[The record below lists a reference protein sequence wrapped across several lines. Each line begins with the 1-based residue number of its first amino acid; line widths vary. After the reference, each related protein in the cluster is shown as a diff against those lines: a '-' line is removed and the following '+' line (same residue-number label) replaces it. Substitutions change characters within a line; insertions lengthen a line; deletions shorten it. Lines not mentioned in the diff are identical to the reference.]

1 MSFSHCAC
9 TVKTLIYYDNYDMK
23 QITVQVYGMPR
34 IETCTN
40 LLYYMCKFPHITKTL
55 LMDRHECRHDQC

>member
-1 MSFSHCAC
+1 M
-9 TVKTLIYYDNYDMK
+9 IYYDNYDMK

-55 LMDRHECRHDQC
+55 LMDRHECRHDQRC